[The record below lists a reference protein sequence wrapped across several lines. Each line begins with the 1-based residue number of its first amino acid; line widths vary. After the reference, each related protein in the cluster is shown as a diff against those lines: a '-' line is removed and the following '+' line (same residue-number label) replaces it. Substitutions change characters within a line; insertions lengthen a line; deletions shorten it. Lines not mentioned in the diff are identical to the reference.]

1 MCNLLAG
8 AAGCEL
14 PTVDYSSDA
23 ASQLSCAVLCVEC
36 EKEEQKRGQK
46 LWHSGAAE
54 GARLSV

>member
-46 LWHSGAAE
+46 IMAQW
-54 GARLSV
+54 RR